1 MAQWGSCCSIFSF
14 LCSVLQIIVLLS
26 LSFGHCIVV
35 PSSIYGL
42 VGFVLLDLQF
52 SVQCFV
58 DHCLVVPFF
67 WPLYCRSF
75 FNLWLSGVRVARSL
89 VFCVVF
95 CRSLFVLLSLSFG
108 HCIVVPSSIYG
119 LVGFVLLDLQ
129 FSVQCFVDHCLS
141 CCPFL
146 LAIVLS
152 FLLQSMAQWGS
163 CCSIF
168 SFLCSVLQIIVC
180 LVVPFFWPL
189 YCRSFFNLWLSGVR
203 VARSLV
209 FCVVFCRSLSCCPFL
224 LAIVLSFLLQSM
236 TQWGSCCSIF
246 SFLCSV
252 LQIIV
257 LLSLSFGHC
266 IVVPSSIYDL
276 VGFVLLDLQ
285 FSVQCFVDH
294 CLSCCPFLLA
304 IVLSFLLQS
313 MAQWGSCC
321 SIFSFLC
328 SVLQIIVLL
337 SLSFGHCIVV
347 PSSIYGL
354 VGFVL
359 LDLQFSVQ
367 CFVDHCLS
375 CCPFLLAIVLSFLLQ
390 SMTQWGSCFSIF
402 SFLCSVLQIIVLLSL
417 SFGHCIVVPSSIYGL
432 VGFVLLDLQ
441 FSVQCFVDHCL
452 VVPFFWPLYCRSF
465 FNLWLSGVCVTR
477 SLVFCVVFCRSLF
490 VLLSLSFGH
499 CIVVPSSIYDLV
511 GFVFLDLQFSVQCFV
526 DHCLV
531 VPFFWPLYCRSF
543 FNLWLS
549 GVCVARS
556 LVFCVV
562 FCRSLLI
569 LLSLSFGH
577 CIVVPSSIY
586 GLVGFVLLD
595 LQFSVQCFVDHCLSC
610 CPFLLAI
617 VLSFLLQSMAQWGSC
632 CSIFSFLCSVLQI
645 IVCLVVPFFWP
656 LYCRSFFNL
665 WLSGVRVARSL
676 VFCVVFCRS
685 LSCCPFLLAIV
696 LSFLLQSMTQWGSCC
711 SIFSFLC
718 SVLQIIVLLSL
729 SFGHCIVVPSSI
741 YGLVGFVLLDLQ
753 FSVQCFVDHCLSC
766 CPFLLA
772 IVLSFLLQSMAQWGS
787 CCSIFSFL
795 CSVLQI
801 IVCLVVPF
809 FWPLY
814 CRSFFNLWLSGVR
827 VARSLVFCVVFCRS
841 LFVLLSLSFGHCI
854 VVPSSIYGLV
864 GFVLLDL
871 QFSVQCFVD
880 HCLVLSLSFG
890 HCIVVPSSIY
900 GLVGFVLL
908 DLQFSVQCFVDHCLS
923 CCPFLLAIV
932 LSFLL
937 QSMAQWGSCCS
948 IFSFLCS
955 VLQIIVC
962 LVVPFFWPLYCRSFF
977 NLWLSGV
984 RVARSLVF
992 CVVFC
997 RSLFVL
1003 LSLSFGHCIVV
1014 PSSIYGLV
1022 GFVLL
1027 DLQFSVQC
1035 FVDHC
1040 LSCCPFFWPLYCRSF
1055 FNLWLSGVRVARSL
1069 VFCVVFCRSL
1079 FVLLSLSFGHCIVV
1093 PSSIYGLVGF
1103 VLLDLQF
1110 SVQCFVDH
1118 CLSCCPFLLAIV
1130 LSFLLQSMTQWGSCC
1145 SIFSFLCSVLQII
1158 VCLVV
1163 PFFWPLYCR
1172 SFFNL

>member
-14 LCSVLQIIVLLS
+14 LCSVLQIIVCLVVPFFWPLYCRSFFNLWLSGVRVARSLVFCVVFCRS
-26 LSFGHCIVV
+26 LSCCPFLLAIVL
-35 PSSIYGL
+35 SFLLQSMAQWGSCCSIFSFL
-42 VGFVLLDLQF
+42 CSVLQII
-52 SVQCFV
+52 V
-58 DHCLVVPFF
+58 CLVVPFF

-168 SFLCSVLQIIVC
+168 SFLCSVLQIIV
-180 LVVPFFWPL
+180 
-189 YCRSFFNLWLSGVR
+189 
-203 VARSLV
+203 
-209 FCVVFCRSLSCCPFL
+209 
-224 LAIVLSFLLQSM
+224 
-236 TQWGSCCSIF
+236 
-246 SFLCSV
+246 
-252 LQIIV
+252 
-257 LLSLSFGHC
+257 
-266 IVVPSSIYDL
+266 
-276 VGFVLLDLQ
+276 
-285 FSVQCFVDH
+285 
-294 CLSCCPFLLA
+294 
-304 IVLSFLLQS
+304 
-313 MAQWGSCC
+313 
-321 SIFSFLC
+321 
-328 SVLQIIVLL
+328 
-337 SLSFGHCIVV
+337 
-347 PSSIYGL
+347 
-354 VGFVL
+354 
-359 LDLQFSVQ
+359 
-367 CFVDHCLS
+367 
-375 CCPFLLAIVLSFLLQ
+375 
-390 SMTQWGSCFSIF
+390 
-402 SFLCSVLQIIVLLSL
+402 
-417 SFGHCIVVPSSIYGL
+417 
-432 VGFVLLDLQ
+432 
-441 FSVQCFVDHCL
+441 
-452 VVPFFWPLYCRSF
+452 
-465 FNLWLSGVCVTR
+465 
-477 SLVFCVVFCRSLF
+477 
-490 VLLSLSFGH
+490 
-499 CIVVPSSIYDLV
+499 
-511 GFVFLDLQFSVQCFV
+511 
-526 DHCLV
+526 
-531 VPFFWPLYCRSF
+531 
-543 FNLWLS
+543 
-549 GVCVARS
+549 
-556 LVFCVV
+556 
-562 FCRSLLI
+562 

-645 IVCLVVPFFWP
+645 IVYLVVPFFWP

-801 IVCLVVPF
+801 IV
-809 FWPLY
+809 Y
-814 CRSFFNLWLSGVR
+814 
-827 VARSLVFCVVFCRS
+827 
-841 LFVLLSLSFGHCI
+841 
-854 VVPSSIYGLV
+854 
-864 GFVLLDL
+864 
-871 QFSVQCFVD
+871 
-880 HCLVLSLSFG
+880 
-890 HCIVVPSSIY
+890 
-900 GLVGFVLL
+900 
-908 DLQFSVQCFVDHCLS
+908 
-923 CCPFLLAIV
+923 
-932 LSFLL
+932 
-937 QSMAQWGSCCS
+937 
-948 IFSFLCS
+948 
-955 VLQIIVC
+955 

-1040 LSCCPFFWPLYCRSF
+1040 LSCCTFLLAIVLSFLLQSMAQWGSCCSIFSFLCSVLQIIVLLSLSFGHCIVVPSSIYDLVGFVLLDLQFSVQCFVDHCLVVPFFVLSFLLQSMAQWGLCCSIFSFLCSVLQIIVCLVVPFFWPLYCRSF

-1079 FVLLSLSFGHCIVV
+1079 
-1093 PSSIYGLVGF
+1093 
-1103 VLLDLQF
+1103 
-1110 SVQCFVDH
+1110 
-1118 CLSCCPFLLAIV
+1118 SCCPFLLAYIVQGFV
-1130 LSFLLQSMTQWGSCC
+1130 LSFLLQSMAQWGARS
-1145 SIFSFLCSVLQII
+1145 
-1158 VCLVV
+1158 LVFCV
-1163 PFFWPLYCR
+1163 VFCR
-1172 SFFNL
+1172 